1 MLAVADLAQAVRA
14 ASLGPPVS
22 DHLSSGLA
30 IHRANHFHGL
40 SAALAVAFP
49 VTRQIVGEAFFDA
62 MAQFYISQNPP
73 RSRIIAQYGD
83 TLGDFIADFPPAGEV
98 PYLADV
104 ARLEYRRIAAYHAAD
119 ARPLSLG
126 DAGGLEGV
134 LQRRFTLA
142 PATSIVASTYPIQSI
157 WLANRPGE
165 DPVVDDWSPETV
177 LVTRRAGHVTHT
189 RLDAFDLALIGAIEQ
204 CSALADA
211 LDAVGPDGLETRAA
225 EAFARLVAADALVS
239 IDPQ

>member
-14 ASLGPPVS
+14 ANLGFVVP
-22 DHLSSGLA
+22 DHLSGGVA

-62 MAQFYISQNPP
+62 MAQFYVRQNPP
-73 RSRIIAQYGD
+73 RSRVIAQYGD

-119 ARPLSLG
+119 ASLLSLG
-126 DAGGLEGV
+126 DARGLEAV
-134 LQRRFTLA
+134 LQMRFTLA
-142 PATSIVASTYPIQSI
+142 PAASIIESTYPIQSI
-157 WLANRPGE
+157 WLANQPGA
-165 DPVVDDWSPETV
+165 DPVVEDWSPETV
-177 LVTRRAGHVTHT
+177 LVTRRAGHVTHA
-189 RLDAFDLALIGAIEQ
+189 RLDAFDLALINAIEQ
-204 CSALADA
+204 CGVLTEA
-211 LDAVGPDGLETRAA
+211 LDAVGTDGLETWAA
-225 EAFARLVAADALVS
+225 EAFARLVAADALIS